1 VVEALSAL
9 AVRAVVT
16 VGQRLDSGEIT
27 STPNVAVVASAPHSL
42 ILGEAALVVSHCG
55 HGTTIK
61 ALAAG
66 VPMVCIPMGR
76 DQNDTAARVVHHGA
90 GIRLSPKAS
99 VPDIRSAVTQVLGEE
114 RYRSGARRL
123 AEAIADD
130 DPTTELVDELES
142 LAKA

>member
-1 VVEALSAL
+1 MSPSWHRPRIPSSSARPPSWYRT
-9 AVRAVVT
+9 A
-16 VGQRLDSGEIT
+16 
-27 STPNVAVVASAPHSL
+27 
-42 ILGEAALVVSHCG
+42 
-55 HGTTIK
+55 GT
-61 ALAAG
+61 G
-66 VPMVCIPMGR
+66 RRSRRWPGR

-114 RYRSGARRL
+114 RYRSGARRTAHGARRTAHGARRL
-123 AEAIADD
+123 AEVIADD